1 MRCSN
6 QHQSTFELL
15 HRSSQ
20 SIERAVKDYGLDI
33 IIIIHRSQ
41 SLAMRVSSLFVV
53 CVATLVAGAA
63 ARPEPP
69 SPYAY
74 HGLPQ
79 QQSQRA
85 LPLNVHPVAPQIYQT
100 LPQEQSFANFA
111 APPVQQPQM
120 NYLPPQQQQQSQ
132 QDAIFEQV
140 GPSAEPLN
148 SYDDSYNMAH
158 RLSGVQHASGYNNA
172 PQETKIHK
180 HIYVHVPPKDFEEED
195 AVQPRVTHQVGPKQ
209 KHYKIVFIKA
219 PSAPALRAPIVPPP
233 PQNEEKT
240 LIYVLHKK
248 PEQEQDIVIPTPAP
262 TKPSK
267 PEVYFIKYKTKKEE
281 APVYGVPPAD
291 MEPRQATAEDFAPL
305 AEVADVLPP
314 TTLAPE
320 PEIEQ
325 PSAIYGAPTAPAYTG
340 EEVQTTLSAPA
351 NQYLPPATA
360 PAALA
365 IEEPSMAPIIVE
377 EQQQEQRQA
386 HIPASNY
393 GPPNRFFLKKLK

>member
-1 MRCSN
+1 
-6 QHQSTFELL
+6 
-15 HRSSQ
+15 
-20 SIERAVKDYGLDI
+20 
-33 IIIIHRSQ
+33 
-41 SLAMRVSSLFVV
+41 MRVSSLFVV
-53 CVATLVAGAA
+53 CVASLVATTLG
-63 ARPEPP
+63 RPEPP
-69 SPYAY
+69 SPYSY

-85 LPLNVHPVAPQIYQT
+85 LPLNVHPVPPQIYQS

-111 APPVQQPQM
+111 APQQT
-120 NYLPPQQQQQSQ
+120 YLPPQMQLEP
-132 QDAIFEQV
+132 IEQV
-140 GPSAEPLN
+140 APTAAAAVAEPLN
-148 SYDDSYNMAH
+148 AYDDSYNMAH
-158 RLSGVQHASGYNNA
+158 RLSGVQHASGYNNG
-172 PQETKIHK
+172 PQETKVHK

-195 AVQPRVTHQVGPKQ
+195 AIQTRVHHQQGPKQ

-219 PSAPALRAPIVPPP
+219 PSAPAIRQPVVPPP

-248 PEQEQDIVIPTPAP
+248 PEQEQDIVIPTPPP

-281 APVYGVPPAD
+281 APVYGPPPAD

-320 PEIEQ
+320 PEVEQ
-325 PSAIYGAPTAPAYTG
+325 PAVPAAVYGPPTAAAYTG

-360 PAALA
+360 PANLAL
-365 IEEPSMAPIIVE
+365 EEPSMAPIVVE
-377 EQQQEQRQA
+377 EQQQPEQRLA
-386 HIPASNY
+386 PIPSHVPAANY

>member
-1 MRCSN
+1 
-6 QHQSTFELL
+6 
-15 HRSSQ
+15 
-20 SIERAVKDYGLDI
+20 
-33 IIIIHRSQ
+33 
-41 SLAMRVSSLFVV
+41 MRVSSLFAV
-53 CVATLVAGAA
+53 CVASLVASSL

-85 LPLNVHPVAPQIYQT
+85 LPLNVHPQAPQIYQS
-100 LPQEQSFANFA
+100 LPQEQSFANFG
-111 APPVQQPQM
+111 APQQS
-120 NYLPPQQQQQSQ
+120 YLPPQMHL
-132 QDAIFEQV
+132 DAIEPV
-140 GPSAEPLN
+140 APTGPASAEPLN
-148 SYDDSYNMAH
+148 PYDDSYNMAH
-158 RLSGVQHASGYNNA
+158 RLSGVQHASGYNNG
-172 PQETKIHK
+172 PQETKVHK

-195 AVQPRVTHQVGPKQ
+195 AIQTRVHHQQGPKQ

-219 PSAPALRAPIVPPP
+219 PSAPAIRPPVVPPP

-248 PEQEQDIVIPTPAP
+248 PEQEQDIVIPTPPP

-281 APVYGVPPAD
+281 APVYGPPPAD

-325 PSAIYGAPTAPAYTG
+325 PAAVPVPAAIYGPPTAAAYTG
-340 EEVQTTLSAPA
+340 EEVQTTLPAAPG

-360 PAALA
+360 PTALA

-377 EQQQEQRQA
+377 EQQPEQRLAPA
-386 HIPASNY
+386 HVPATNY

>member
-1 MRCSN
+1 
-6 QHQSTFELL
+6 
-15 HRSSQ
+15 
-20 SIERAVKDYGLDI
+20 
-33 IIIIHRSQ
+33 
-41 SLAMRVSSLFVV
+41 MRVFSLFAV
-53 CVATLVAGAA
+53 CVASLVATSL

-85 LPLNVHPVAPQIYQT
+85 LPLNVHPQAPQIYQS

-111 APPVQQPQM
+111 APQQT
-120 NYLPPQQQQQSQ
+120 YLPPQMHL
-132 QDAIFEQV
+132 DAIEPV
-140 GPSAEPLN
+140 APTAPASAEPLN
-148 SYDDSYNMAH
+148 PYDDSYNMAH
-158 RLSGVQHASGYNNA
+158 RLSGVQHASGYNNG
-172 PQETKIHK
+172 PPETKVHK

-195 AVQPRVTHQVGPKQ
+195 AIQTRVHHQQGPKQ

-219 PSAPALRAPIVPPP
+219 PSAPAIRPPVVPPP

-248 PEQEQDIVIPTPAP
+248 PEQEQDIVIPTPPP

-267 PEVYFIKYKTKKEE
+267 PEVYFIKYKTKKDE
-281 APVYGVPPAD
+281 APVYGPPPAE

-320 PEIEQ
+320 PEVEQ
-325 PSAIYGAPTAPAYTG
+325 PAAVPVPAAIYGPPTAAAYTR
-340 EEVQTTLSAPA
+340 EEVQTTLPAAPA

-360 PAALA
+360 PSALA

-377 EQQQEQRQA
+377 EQQPEQRLAPA
-386 HIPASNY
+386 HVPATNY

>member
-1 MRCSN
+1 
-6 QHQSTFELL
+6 
-15 HRSSQ
+15 
-20 SIERAVKDYGLDI
+20 
-33 IIIIHRSQ
+33 
-41 SLAMRVSSLFVV
+41 MRVSSLFAV
-53 CVATLVAGAA
+53 CVASLVASSL

-85 LPLNVHPVAPQIYQT
+85 LPLNVHPQAPQIYQS
-100 LPQEQSFANFA
+100 LPQEQSFANFG
-111 APPVQQPQM
+111 APQQS
-120 NYLPPQQQQQSQ
+120 YLPPQMHL
-132 QDAIFEQV
+132 DAIEPV
-140 GPSAEPLN
+140 APTGPASAEPLN
-148 SYDDSYNMAH
+148 PYDDSYNMAH
-158 RLSGVQHASGYNNA
+158 RLSGVQHASGYNNG
-172 PQETKIHK
+172 PQETKVHK

-195 AVQPRVTHQVGPKQ
+195 AIQTRVHHQQGPKQ

-219 PSAPALRAPIVPPP
+219 PSAPAIRPPVVPPP

-248 PEQEQDIVIPTPAP
+248 PEQEQDIVIPTPPP

-281 APVYGVPPAD
+281 APVYGPPPAD

-325 PSAIYGAPTAPAYTG
+325 PAAVPVPAAIYGPPTAAAYTG
-340 EEVQTTLSAPA
+340 EEVQTTLPAAPA

-360 PAALA
+360 PTALA

-377 EQQQEQRQA
+377 EQQPEQRLAPA
-386 HIPASNY
+386 HVPATNY

>member
-1 MRCSN
+1 
-6 QHQSTFELL
+6 
-15 HRSSQ
+15 
-20 SIERAVKDYGLDI
+20 
-33 IIIIHRSQ
+33 
-41 SLAMRVSSLFVV
+41 MRVSSLFVV
-53 CVATLVAGAA
+53 CVASLACSTL

-85 LPLNVHPVAPQIYQT
+85 LPLNVHPVAPQIYQS

-111 APPVQQPQM
+111 APQQT
-120 NYLPPQQQQQSQ
+120 YLPPQAQLNQQEIIEPVPPTAS
-132 QDAIFEQV
+132 A
-140 GPSAEPLN
+140 AEPLN
-148 SYDDSYNMAH
+148 PYDDSYNMAH
-158 RLSGVQHASGYNNA
+158 RLSGVQHASGYNNG
-172 PQETKIHK
+172 PQETKVHK
-180 HIYVHVPPKDFEEED
+180 HIYVHVPPKEFEEED
-195 AVQPRVTHQVGPKQ
+195 AIQTRVHHQQGPKQ

-219 PSAPALRAPIVPPP
+219 PSAPAIRPPVVPPP

-248 PEQEQDIVIPTPAP
+248 PEQEQDIVIPTPPP

-281 APVYGVPPAD
+281 APVYGPPPAD
-291 MEPRQATAEDFAPL
+291 MEPRQATHEDFAPL
-305 AEVADVLPP
+305 AEMADVLPP

-320 PEIEQ
+320 PELELPAAPVQ
-325 PSAIYGAPTAPAYTG
+325 VPASIYGPPTAAAYTG
-340 EEVQTTLSAPA
+340 EEVQTTLAAPA

-360 PAALA
+360 PAVLA
-365 IEEPSMAPIIVE
+365 VE
-377 EQQQEQRQA
+377 EQQQPMAPIVVEEQQPEQRLAPA
-386 HIPASNY
+386 HVPATNY

>member
-1 MRCSN
+1 
-6 QHQSTFELL
+6 
-15 HRSSQ
+15 
-20 SIERAVKDYGLDI
+20 
-33 IIIIHRSQ
+33 
-41 SLAMRVSSLFVV
+41 MRVSSLFVV
-53 CVATLVAGAA
+53 CVASVLVATTL

-69 SPYAY
+69 SPYAAY

-85 LPLNVHPVAPQIYQT
+85 LPLNAHPVAPQIYQS

-111 APPVQQPQM
+111 APQQT
-120 NYLPPQQQQQSQ
+120 YLPPQPQLQQQQ
-132 QDAIFEQV
+132 DVIEPVA
-140 GPSAEPLN
+140 PTAAAAEPLN
-148 SYDDSYNMAH
+148 PYDDSYNMAH

-172 PQETKIHK
+172 PQETKVHK

-195 AVQPRVTHQVGPKQ
+195 AIQTRVHHQQGPKQ

-219 PSAPALRAPIVPPP
+219 PSAPAIRPPVVPPP

-248 PEQEQDIVIPTPAP
+248 PEQEQDIVIPTPPP

-281 APVYGVPPAD
+281 APVYGPPPAE
-291 MEPRQATAEDFAPL
+291 MEPRQATHEDFVPL

-320 PEIEQ
+320 PELEQ
-325 PSAIYGAPTAPAYTG
+325 PAAVPVPAAIYGPPTAAAYTG
-340 EEVQTTLSAPA
+340 EEVPTTLSAPA

-365 IEEPSMAPIIVE
+365 PVEEPVMAPIVVE
-377 EQQQEQRQA
+377 EQPEPQQQRQA
-386 HIPASNY
+386 HIPATSY

>member
-1 MRCSN
+1 
-6 QHQSTFELL
+6 
-15 HRSSQ
+15 
-20 SIERAVKDYGLDI
+20 
-33 IIIIHRSQ
+33 
-41 SLAMRVSSLFVV
+41 MRVSSLFVV
-53 CVATLVAGAA
+53 CVASLVATTLG
-63 ARPEPP
+63 RPEPP
-69 SPYAY
+69 SPYSY

-85 LPLNVHPVAPQIYQT
+85 LPLNVHPVPPQIYQS

-111 APPVQQPQM
+111 APQQT
-120 NYLPPQQQQQSQ
+120 YLPPQMQLE
-132 QDAIFEQV
+132 AIEQV
-140 GPSAEPLN
+140 APTAAAQPLN
-148 SYDDSYNMAH
+148 AYDDSYNMAH
-158 RLSGVQHASGYNNA
+158 RLSGVQHASGYNNG
-172 PQETKIHK
+172 PQETKVHK

-195 AVQPRVTHQVGPKQ
+195 AIQTRVHHQQGPKQ

-219 PSAPALRAPIVPPP
+219 PSAPAIRQPVVPPP

-248 PEQEQDIVIPTPAP
+248 PEQEQDIVIPTAPP

-281 APVYGVPPAD
+281 APVYGPPPAE

-320 PEIEQ
+320 PEVEQ
-325 PSAIYGAPTAPAYTG
+325 PAVPAAVYGPPTAAAYTG
-340 EEVQTTLSAPA
+340 EEVQTTLSAPS

-360 PAALA
+360 SANLA
-365 IEEPSMAPIIVE
+365 REEPSMAPIVVE
-377 EQQQEQRQA
+377 EQQQPEQRLA
-386 HIPASNY
+386 PISSHVPAASY

>member
-1 MRCSN
+1 
-6 QHQSTFELL
+6 
-15 HRSSQ
+15 
-20 SIERAVKDYGLDI
+20 
-33 IIIIHRSQ
+33 
-41 SLAMRVSSLFVV
+41 MRVSSLFVV
-53 CVATLVAGAA
+53 FVASLVATTLG
-63 ARPEPP
+63 RPEPP
-69 SPYAY
+69 SPYSY

-85 LPLNVHPVAPQIYQT
+85 LPLNAHPVPPQIYQP

-111 APPVQQPQM
+111 APQQT
-120 NYLPPQQQQQSQ
+120 YLPPQMHL
-132 QDAIFEQV
+132 DAIEQV
-140 GPSAEPLN
+140 APTAAAAEPLN
-148 SYDDSYNMAH
+148 AYDDSYNMAH
-158 RLSGVQHASGYNNA
+158 RLSGVQHASGYNNG
-172 PQETKIHK
+172 PQETKVHK

-195 AVQPRVTHQVGPKQ
+195 AIQTRVHHQQGPKQ

-219 PSAPALRAPIVPPP
+219 PSAPAIRQPVVPPP

-248 PEQEQDIVIPTPAP
+248 PEQEQDIVIPTPPP

-281 APVYGVPPAD
+281 APVYGPPPAE

-314 TTLAPE
+314 TTLAPAPE
-320 PEIEQ
+320 PEVEQ
-325 PSAIYGAPTAPAYTG
+325 PAIPSAVYGPPTAAAYTG

-365 IEEPSMAPIIVE
+365 IEEPSMAPIVVE
-377 EQQQEQRQA
+377 EQPEQRLA
-386 HIPASNY
+386 PSHVPATSY
-393 GPPNRFFLKKLK
+393 GPPNRYFLKKLK

>member
-1 MRCSN
+1 
-6 QHQSTFELL
+6 
-15 HRSSQ
+15 
-20 SIERAVKDYGLDI
+20 
-33 IIIIHRSQ
+33 
-41 SLAMRVSSLFVV
+41 MRVSSLFVV
-53 CVATLVAGAA
+53 CVASLVATSL

-85 LPLNVHPVAPQIYQT
+85 LPLNAQPVAPQVYQP

-111 APPVQQPQM
+111 APQQT
-120 NYLPPQQQQQSQ
+120 YLPPQMQL
-132 QDAIFEQV
+132 APIEQV
-140 GPSAEPLN
+140 APTAAAAEPLN
-148 SYDDSYNMAH
+148 AYDDSYNMAH

-172 PQETKIHK
+172 PQETKVHK

-195 AVQPRVTHQVGPKQ
+195 AIQTRVHHQQGPKQ

-219 PSAPALRAPIVPPP
+219 PSAPAIRQPVVPPP

-281 APVYGVPPAD
+281 APVYGPPPSE

-325 PSAIYGAPTAPAYTG
+325 PAVPSAVYGPPTAAAYTG
-340 EEVQTTLSAPA
+340 EEIQTTLSAPA

-365 IEEPSMAPIIVE
+365 IEEPSMAPIVVE
-377 EQQQEQRQA
+377 EQPEQRLA
-386 HIPASNY
+386 AIPSHVPATSY